1 MARRPPDPSG
11 APPLSRWLRE
21 PFVLPKIAAAPLRRP
36 PDVQK
41 VGGGRPV
48 LVIPGMLS
56 GDRSTAL
63 LRKTFDAAGFRSFPA
78 GLGINATLRVERLA
92 ALEAR
97 LARIVEECGSPAV
110 IVGWSLG
117 GLYARVLAQRHPELV
132 RLVATLGTPFSGDR
146 HANNAWRLYEL
157 LADHRVDAPPIPDDP
172 ATKPAAYTMAFW
184 SGSDGVI
191 AEHSARGLDGE
202 RDEAIELPSRHFE
215 MGVSKRAVKRVVDT
229 ISARL
234 AVD

>member
-1 MARRPPDPSG
+1 
-11 APPLSRWLRE
+11 
-21 PFVLPKIAAAPLRRP
+21 
-36 PDVQK
+36 
-41 VGGGRPV
+41 
-48 LVIPGMLS
+48 MLS

-63 LRKTFDAAGFRSFPA
+63 LRKTFDAAGYRSFSA
-78 GLGINATLRVERLA
+78 GLGINATLRPERLA

-97 LARIVEECGSPAV
+97 LVQMVEECGSPAV

-117 GLYARVLAQRHPELV
+117 GLYARVLAQRHPGLV
-132 RLVATLGTPFSGDR
+132 QLVATLGTPFSGDR

-172 ATKPAAYTMAFW
+172 STKPTAYTLAFW

-191 AEHSARGLDGE
+191 AEPSARGMDGE
-202 RDEAIELPSRHFE
+202 RDEAIEFPFRHFE
-215 MGVSKRAVKRVVDT
+215 MGVSKRAVKLVVDT

-234 AVD
+234 AGD